1 VGRVTGKL
9 VPFLTDLSFLKD
21 VPDPLPSEV
30 QPPEGDRLR
39 RTLPAAPTRST
50 VRRRRVAALGVSLA
64 WLCCHLALF
73 GLRED
78 VRQLP
83 AGYLVAQVGLP
94 VLLGASCLVV
104 ALAPGKLGLGLGVSL
119 IAGMALLGPISFWL
133 LALGVPVPHS
143 PEAAPSEF
151 WPGTLLCL
159 DITLSWAAVPLL
171 LVALSLRRTFAA
183 HAPGRSALVGAGL
196 GLLSGGTINLHCDNV
211 DRWHMAMG
219 HGAPVLVAA
228 FLGALLVARWTRA

>member
-1 VGRVTGKL
+1 
-9 VPFLTDLSFLKD
+9 
-21 VPDPLPSEV
+21 
-30 QPPEGDRLR
+30 
-39 RTLPAAPTRST
+39 
-50 VRRRRVAALGVSLA
+50 VRRRRVAALGVSLV

-78 VRQLP
+78 SSQLP

-94 VLLGASCLVV
+94 LLLGAACLVV

-119 IAGMALLGPISFWL
+119 IVGMALLGPVSFWL

-143 PEAAPSEF
+143 PDTGAFDF

-159 DITLSWAAVPLL
+159 DLTLSWAAVPLL
-171 LVALSLRRTFAA
+171 LVAVSLRRSFAA
-183 HAPGRSALVGAGL
+183 HAPGRSALVGAGV

-211 DRWHMAMG
+211 DRWHMAAG
-219 HGAPVLVAA
+219 HGAPVLMAA
-228 FLGALLVARWTRA
+228 VLGALLVARWTRA